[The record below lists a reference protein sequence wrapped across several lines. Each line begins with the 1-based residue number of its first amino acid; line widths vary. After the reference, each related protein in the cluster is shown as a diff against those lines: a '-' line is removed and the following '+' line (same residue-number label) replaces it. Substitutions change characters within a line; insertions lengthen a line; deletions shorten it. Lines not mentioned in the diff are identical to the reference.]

1 MVRLSRKEKYRRRR
15 ARARFL
21 LALNLFMLAALVL
34 VGGLVYAAWRNGDPL
49 FPAWRDGDPPS
60 SAHGSGSSASPDNTG
75 DLGPAGGGTGGGA
88 SEAHPAS
95 PSPSAVPVRETV
107 TIALVGDLL
116 PAGRVA
122 EAMRREG
129 ADYPFRKAKPVL
141 ESADLAVGNLET
153 PFTSRGV
160 PAENKQYVF
169 KAAPEHAAALREA
182 GFDALSLANNHI
194 LDQGLEGLEDTIAHL
209 KEAGLAFMGAG
220 QNEKEAYAPA
230 MLERNG
236 ITVALIGLSRVVPEV
251 SWKAGPRNPGV
262 AEAYDTTRAIAAIR
276 EADEKA
282 DVVVVYMHWGVERN
296 DQPEP
301 YQREMGRAFIDAG
314 ADLVVG
320 CHPHVLQGFEPYK
333 GRWIA
338 YSLGNFVFTTTGLS
352 KTQETGVLVAEC
364 EKSGACALRFHPMFA
379 DKFQPAPM
387 EPEAARKLL
396 ERIESVSFGAV
407 IGPDGTIT
415 ASEDGADSA

>member
-1 MVRLSRKEKYRRRR
+1 MERLSRKEKYRRQRVR
-15 ARARFL
+15 ARTL

-34 VGGLVYAAWRNGDPL
+34 VAGLIYAEWRKEDPQ
-49 FPAWRDGDPPS
+49 S
-60 SAHGSGSSASPDNTG
+60 SAHGAGNPASADEAGGLAPEGGGRD
-75 DLGPAGGGTGGGA
+75 GPASGV
-88 SEAHPAS
+88 HPAV
-95 PSPSAVPVRETV
+95 PSPSATPVRDTV
-107 TIALVGDLL
+107 TIALVGDIL

-129 ADYPFRKAKPVL
+129 ADYPFRMAKPLL

-153 PFTSRGV
+153 PFTTRGV

-169 KAAPEHAAALREA
+169 KASPDHVAALREA
-182 GFDALSLANNHI
+182 GFDVLSLANNHI

-209 KEAGLAFMGAG
+209 QEAGLAYMGAG
-220 QNEKEAYAPA
+220 QNEREAYAPA

-251 SWKAGPRNPGV
+251 SWKAGPKHPGV

-282 DVVVVYMHWGVERN
+282 DVVVVYMHWGLERK
-296 DQPEP
+296 DHPEP

-333 GRWIA
+333 DRWIA
-338 YSLGNFVFTTTGLS
+338 YSLGNFVFTTAGYS
-352 KTQETGVLVAEC
+352 KTQETGVLMAEC
-364 EKSGACALRFHPMFA
+364 KKGGECSLRFHPMFA
-379 DKFQPAPM
+379 DKFQPVPM
-387 EPEAARKLL
+387 EPEAARRLL
-396 ERIESVSFGAV
+396 ERLDSVSYGAAV
-407 IGPDGTIT
+407 GPDGVIA
-415 ASEDGADSA
+415 ASEEAGDGADSA

>member
-1 MVRLSRKEKYRRRR
+1 MERLSRKEKYRRKR

-21 LALNLFMLAALVL
+21 LALNLFMAAALVL
-34 VGGLVYAAWRNGDPL
+34 VAGLIYAAWRNGDPQ
-49 FPAWRDGDPPS
+49 P
-60 SAHGSGSSASPDNTG
+60 SAHGLAESPAASDDPAVP
-75 DLGPAGGGTGGGA
+75 GPAGGGTAGA
-88 SEAHPAS
+88 ESETPPAI
-95 PSPSAVPVRETV
+95 PSPSAAPVRQTV
-107 TIALVGDLL
+107 TIAMVGDLL

-129 ADYPFRKAKPVL
+129 ADYPFREAKPYL
-141 ESADLAVGNLET
+141 EAADLAVGNLET
-153 PFTSRGV
+153 PFTARGV

-169 KAAPEHAAALREA
+169 KAPPEYAAALRDA

-194 LDQGLEGLEDTIAHL
+194 LDQGLEGLEDTIVLL
-209 KEAGLAFMGAG
+209 KEAGLSFMGAG
-220 QNEKEAYAPA
+220 QNEKEAFAPA

-251 SWKAGPRNPGV
+251 SKKAGPKSPGV

-282 DVVVVYMHWGVERN
+282 DVVVVYMHWGLERK
-296 DQPEP
+296 DHPEP

-333 GRWIA
+333 DRWIA
-338 YSLGNFVFTTTGLS
+338 YSLGNFVFTTAGYS
-352 KTQETGVLVAEC
+352 KTQETGVLMAEC
-364 EKSGACALRFHPMFA
+364 KKGGECSLRFHPMFA
-379 DKFQPAPM
+379 DKFQPVPM
-387 EPEAARKLL
+387 EPEAARRLL
-396 ERIESVSFGAV
+396 ERLDSVSYGAAV
-407 IGPDGTIT
+407 GPDGVIA
-415 ASEDGADSA
+415 ASEEAGDGADSA

>member
-1 MVRLSRKEKYRRRR
+1 MERLSRKEKYRRKR
-15 ARARFL
+15 ARARVL
-21 LALNLFMLAALVL
+21 LALNLFMLTALVL
-34 VGGLVYAAWRNGDPL
+34 LAGLVYAAWRY
-49 FPAWRDGDPPS
+49 GDPPP
-60 SAHGSGSSASPDNTG
+60 SAHGPGNSAAAGDPDG
-75 DLGPAGGGTGGGA
+75 PAPAGGGPGGA
-88 SEAHPAS
+88 AAEAFPAS
-95 PSPSAVPVRETV
+95 PSPSSDAPVRRTV

-129 ADYPFRKAKPVL
+129 ADYPFRKAKPYL
-141 ESADLAVGNLET
+141 EAADLAVGNLET

-169 KAAPEHAAALREA
+169 KAPPEYAPALREA

-194 LDQGLEGLEDTIAHL
+194 LDQGPEGLEDTIAHL

-220 QNEKEAYAPA
+220 QNEEEAYAPA

-251 SWKAGPRNPGV
+251 SWKAGPNSPGV
-262 AEAYDTTRAIAAIR
+262 AEAYDTTRAVAAIR

-282 DVVVVYMHWGVERN
+282 DVVIVYMHWGVERN
-296 DQPEP
+296 DVPEP

-338 YSLGNFVFTTTGLS
+338 YSLGNFVFTTAGLS

-364 EKSGACALRFHPMFA
+364 EKSGECALKFHPMFA

-387 EPEAARKLL
+387 EPEAALALL
-396 ERIESVSFGAV
+396 ERLESVSFGAD
-407 IGPDGTIT
+407 IGPDGSIT
-415 ASEDGADSA
+415 AAAEGADSA